1 MRFFRIEKSSVF
13 KKGKRIFSFLM
24 ILTVFASILLSLTA
38 SAYPADADAVDYES
52 VVIVSSLKDECTNI
66 REIDEKENSKAII
79 SGTMMI
85 KMNTSTAITS
95 HIVKTDDEGRISF
108 YIGVLL
114 VAVGVVGFI
123 FLKKKQKD

>member
-1 MRFFRIEKSSVF
+1 MRFFSIKKSSIF
-13 KKGKRIFSFLM
+13 KKAKRTFSFLM

-38 SAYPADADAVDYES
+38 SAHPADAVDYES
-52 VVIVSSLKDECTNI
+52 VVIVSSLKDEFTNI
-66 REIDEKENSKAII
+66 REIDEKENSKTII

-85 KMNTSTAITS
+85 KMDTSTAITS
-95 HIVKTDDEGRISF
+95 HIVKTDDEGHIGL